1 MSRLRDY
8 NLDEKISSIKSTLEE
23 LGRGSLGSL
32 DSSRNPSLLRRL
44 DSASSFNSE
53 QSIDQ
58 FLSQQREQDSRRVED
73 RLPDVPEKTMD
84 YSYNEED
91 RPLATQ
97 KWESTLSKTFR
108 KSANSESLSELIH
121 IPSGTIPVS
130 DRSKDEIISNMNRLQ
145 SELYLRLEDCQR
157 QLELARQSS
166 MEQETQAQLRIEELS
181 AALEAT
187 RTEQSRHERY
197 GESLAGRLKNL
208 ENLLEEANKQTLVW
222 QERNQSAEDNARDM
236 EKRTK
241 NAENDLI
248 RTTEQLRIALRDK
261 ENLLSELKIT
271 KETNIRLEST
281 LKTSNFDGI
290 DRETNL
296 ISLQNRLQT
305 SEKLISDL
313 RDENQGLV
321 KALERRSID
330 LNRLQ
335 EEKKLLEQ
343 RYSDTKSNLKQQE
356 TVSKTEF
363 ELRIR
368 EVEEELTATWKHKVR
383 ELESKLTEL
392 RSEKENM
399 ELELESRPSN
409 KRVRE
414 LECQV
419 ERLEERLVQEAG
431 KRHRNASMS
440 VTPTRFRRTPLGE
453 VDRNRTEVG
462 RKKGEMKGNTLK
474 LVMQELKESSPEEV
488 VSKVRELVQGR
499 KDANA
504 AVRLLGKLRQLVRE
518 CSPETGEEPTPK
530 KVWHWVR
537 TITEDLMRLRTEQ
550 SWDQVMTALGV
561 VSSKAVYPKVSSLLT
576 DLERLKSVLAKA
588 KAALNL
594 SDQASM
600 DDLEAVLSKRD

>member
-108 KSANSESLSELIH
+108 KSGNSESLSELIH

-222 QERNQSAEDNARDM
+222 QERNKSAEDNARDM